1 MKGEKF
7 RWFLIFRRAE
17 QELRMRRWEILE
29 YTLTQLVCML
39 DRSDPDDPFVGT
51 IPINSLDDIDRMLI
65 G

>member
-1 MKGEKF
+1 
-7 RWFLIFRRAE
+7 
-17 QELRMRRWEILE
+17 MRKWEVLE

-39 DRSDPDDPFVGT
+39 DRSDPDDPFAGT